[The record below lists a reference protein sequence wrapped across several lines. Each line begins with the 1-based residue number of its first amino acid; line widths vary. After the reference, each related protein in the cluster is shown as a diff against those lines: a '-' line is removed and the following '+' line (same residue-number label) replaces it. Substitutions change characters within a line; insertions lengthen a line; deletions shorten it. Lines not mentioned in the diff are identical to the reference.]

1 MSIFASTWQLT
12 LWKETFCGHCLYI
25 YKQRTKI
32 SVYRTYNKMI
42 RHFTEIHDM
51 MTTTENT
58 LKIE

>member
-1 MSIFASTWQLT
+1 MTISASTWQIT
-12 LWKETFCGHCLYI
+12 LSKGTFWGHCLYI
-25 YKQRTKI
+25 YKQRSKI

-51 MTTTENT
+51 MTIIENT